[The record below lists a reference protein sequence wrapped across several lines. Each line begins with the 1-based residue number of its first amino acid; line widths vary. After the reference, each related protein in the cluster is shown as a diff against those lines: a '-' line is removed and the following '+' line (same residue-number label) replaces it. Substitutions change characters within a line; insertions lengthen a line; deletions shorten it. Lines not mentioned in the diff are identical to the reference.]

1 MADVGTLQRLPRV
14 VGNQSWARDLV
25 YTARKVSAEE
35 AFKFGLVRYGYNIG
49 VASLHPSLHDHTV
62 VCIQIKM
69 KQFPMPSKWPKT
81 LLVKAQ
87 WQFKGQRL
95 T

>member
-35 AFKFGLVRYGYNIG
+35 ALKFGLVRC
-49 VASLHPSLHDHTV
+49 VAILMVCQCRACLQPPSPPV
-62 VCIQIKM
+62 
-69 KQFPMPSKWPKT
+69 
-81 LLVKAQ
+81 
-87 WQFKGQRL
+87 
-95 T
+95 